1 MGEVD
6 IKKNYILYLK
16 QGVKSIKGKS
26 KENLLLFT
34 YYGGKF
40 EMAKGPKIW
49 FLTLVQPPGNEI
61 QLREK
66 HEYAVTL
73 LYSYKI
79 FYFYNNV
86 TVYSCFSLSGISFP
100 GGWMNVRN
108 QFCRPLLPF
117 QISLHNM

>member
-40 EMAKGPKIW
+40 EMAKGQKSGSLHSSNLPEMKYNSGKN
-49 FLTLVQPPGNEI
+49 TNI
-61 QLREK
+61 QL
-66 HEYAVTL
+66 HC
-73 LYSYKI
+73 YKNI
-79 FYFYNNV
+79 KFF
-86 TVYSCFSLSGISFP
+86 TVS
-100 GGWMNVRN
+100 
-108 QFCRPLLPF
+108 
-117 QISLHNM
+117 